1 MAATIETQ
9 TIGGVVD
16 RCLVLS
22 NSQFGRPHGYGDSWN
37 TLRVALS
44 FNIEVGA
51 DPIKNSVFR
60 AGLCSGTVNMPADAT
75 TANSYGIK
83 VVSVLAAPFSRIF
96 STYPYYQNA
105 VLTAFSRVGVVETTA
120 STNIVTGWHWST
132 VGNTRSMLFIDIIK
146 GSPNYTF
153 KVFRRAGYA
162 ATDST
167 PAAFLATVTQPA
179 PVYDTH
185 LYSSPTG
192 TALPINTGANGILD
206 TVYVGWNLVAPR
218 LFISDLAVVRLA

>member
-1 MAATIETQ
+1 MASTVQLQ
-9 TIGGVVD
+9 TIGSAD
-16 RCLVLS
+16 KCIALS
-22 NSQFGRPHGYGDSWN
+22 ASQFGRTHGYGDSWT
-37 TLRVALS
+37 TLRVALN
-44 FNIEVGA
+44 FNVEDSGSDINGM
-51 DPIKNSVFR
+51 VFR

-218 LFISDLAVVRLA
+218 LFIGDLAVLKRA